1 MVLSTRTCI
10 VVAISVLAAVQT
22 LAQTFTVLVDVDL
35 VGNDIAATDQTDPGQ
50 CCSDCKATKGCKA
63 FNWFDGVCYLKSAKG
78 EVIPLPGGK
87 SGVLQST
94 PSPTPKPRVT
104 TMSKGAVVP
113 LPEGNSGG
121 LQSKPAPTPKPKATT
136 TSKPT
141 PKPTRTSTPVTTP
154 KPSPVLTPARTPATT
169 PASTA
174 KPTPA
179 PTSDP
184 SCPRIR
190 KSWDTLTAAEKETF
204 VSALEIAMDRGL
216 YQKFVLIH
224 QEQMGNRE
232 AHGTCVFL
240 FWHRKFLLGF
250 ENMLRSL
257 GGQYKCLTLP
267 YWDYVQNYATMQN
280 TPQAQ
285 RCTSI
290 ETCAPIATGLGG
302 STQG

>member
-22 LAQTFTVLVDVDL
+22 LAQTCTVLVDVDL

-50 CCSDCKATKGCKA
+50 CCNDCKATKGCKA

-87 SGVLQST
+87 SGVLQS
-94 PSPTPKPRVT
+94 
-104 TMSKGAVVP
+104 KG
-113 LPEGNSGG
+113 
-121 LQSKPAPTPKPKATT
+121 APTPKPKATT

-154 KPSPVLTPARTPATT
+154 KPSPARTPVRTPATT

-204 VSALEIAMDRGL
+204 VSAIEIAMDRGL

-224 QEQMGNRE
+224 QEQM
-232 AHGTCVFL
+232 
-240 FWHRKFLLGF
+240 
-250 ENMLRSL
+250 
-257 GGQYKCLTLP
+257 
-267 YWDYVQNYATMQN
+267 
-280 TPQAQ
+280 
-285 RCTSI
+285 
-290 ETCAPIATGLGG
+290 
-302 STQG
+302 